1 MEHIHIYNEL
11 RKHDGKLAE
20 FAKYAQELGIY
31 PDVRGVTQ
39 ALRYG
44 VRPNTVLI
52 KAYQEWRPGR
62 LKTKD
67 MQTYVEKTKAVFQEM
82 KVKTVKAE
90 CESIV
95 EVLEEALKELTLA
108 IKHQDPGK
116 LPEVKRLLEEAL
128 YGPVR

>member
-1 MEHIHIYNEL
+1 MHKIYLEL
-11 RKHDGKLAE
+11 RQHDGKLAE
-20 FAKYAQELGIY
+20 FAEYAQELGLYTDI
-31 PDVRGVTQ
+31 RGVTQ

-44 VRPNTVLI
+44 VRPNKALI

-67 MQTYVEKTKAVFQEM
+67 MQTYVERTKEVFNEI
-82 KVKTVKAE
+82 KVRTVKAE

-108 IKHQDPGK
+108 IKHSNSDK
-116 LPEVKRLLEEAL
+116 LTEVKRLLEEAL

>member
-1 MEHIHIYNEL
+1 MHKIYLEL

-20 FAKYAQELGIY
+20 FAKYAQSLGIY
-31 PDVRGVTQ
+31 SDLRGVTQ

-44 VRPNTVLI
+44 VRPNEALI

-67 MQTYVEKTKAVFQEM
+67 MATHVSKVAEVFQEIRTR
-82 KVKTVKAE
+82 TVKAE
-90 CESIV
+90 VESIV

-108 IKHQDPGK
+108 IKKQDLGK
-116 LPEVKRLLEEAL
+116 LPEIKRLLEEAL
-128 YGPVR
+128 YGSK

>member
-1 MEHIHIYNEL
+1 MHKIYLEL
-11 RKHDGKLAE
+11 RQHDGKLAE
-20 FAKYAQELGIY
+20 FAKYAQELGLY
-31 PDVRGVTQ
+31 TDVRGVTQ

-44 VRPNTVLI
+44 IRPNEALI
-52 KAYQEWRPGR
+52 KAYKEWRPGR

-82 KVKTVKAE
+82 KVRTVKAE

-108 IKHQDPGK
+108 IKHSNSDK

-128 YGPVR
+128 YGTVR